1 MSIVSTKDI
10 AYSNKR
16 AVIQALCEKNA
27 LSRVELARELSLSPS
42 TVTTIVQ
49 DLLQSKMVEESSERV
64 VTAGRSKTLLQL
76 APEFGLLGLV
86 RVSRQSQELILVDM
100 TLNEHAR
107 ITLSEETPSGE
118 TLLEGIEAALT
129 RLIVDGAILKG
140 IGVLLEGDVL
150 ESELS
155 VMYSTGHDSATISL
169 VQALKSTFRV
179 VVKQFEQSDFALSH
193 VESTDNIE
201 DVSSY
206 LHLSFGPRVVAQV
219 VCDNTPLP
227 MKEGLNADI
236 TQQLVTSDGLQLDA
250 LMNLISA
257 VQSLFSVEAVVV
269 SVPEEDTSTSLLKT
283 DALNKALSTPALLV
297 QKFAQFD
304 EFPKLIVTRM
314 TSRNLLRDAV
324 SALRFACLCPETVQL
339 WKQVLVSGW
348 HPVSSA

>member
-1 MSIVSTKDI
+1 MSIVCTKDI

-129 RLIVDGAILKG
+129 ELIVDGAILKG

-179 VVKQFEQSDFALSH
+179 VVKQFEQSDFVLSH

-201 DVSSY
+201 GVSSY

-219 VCDNTPLP
+219 VCDNAPLP
-227 MKEGLNADI
+227 MKEGLNADV
-236 TQQLVTSDGLQLDA
+236 TQQLVSADGLQLDK
-250 LMNLISA
+250 LMNLIST
-257 VQSLFSVEAVVV
+257 VQSLFSLDAVVV
-269 SVPEEDTSTSLLKT
+269 SVPEEEISTSLVKEDT
-283 DALNKALSTPALLV
+283 LNKALSTPAFLV
-297 QKFAQFD
+297 QKFAQFE
-304 EFPKLIVTRM
+304 EFPKLIVTRI

-348 HPVSSA
+348 HRVSSV

>member
-16 AVIQALCEKNA
+16 AVIKALCEKNA

-76 APEFGLLGLV
+76 APKFGLLGLV

-107 ITLSEETPSGE
+107 ITLSEEAPSGE

-129 RLIVDGAILKG
+129 ELIVDGAILKG

-169 VQALKSTFRV
+169 LQALKSTFRV
-179 VVKQFEQSDFALSH
+179 VVKQFEQSDFALSQ
-193 VESTDNIE
+193 VESSNNIE

-219 VCDNTPLP
+219 VCDNVPLP

-236 TQQLVTSDGLQLDA
+236 TQQLVTSDGLKLDA

-257 VQSLFSVEAVVV
+257 VQSLFSVDAVVV
-269 SVPEEDTSTSLLKT
+269 SVPEEDVSTSLLKT

-297 QKFAQFD
+297 QKFAQFE

-339 WKQVLVSGW
+339 WRQVLVSGW
-348 HPVSSA
+348 HPVSSV

>member
-86 RVSRQSQELILVDM
+86 RISRQSQELILVDM

-107 ITLSEETPSGE
+107 ITLSEEAPSGE

-129 RLIVDGAILKG
+129 ELIIDGAVLKG

-179 VVKQFEQSDFALSH
+179 VVKQFEQSDFALSYA
-193 VESTDNIE
+193 ESTDNIE

-206 LHLSFGPRVVAQV
+206 LHLSFGPRVVAQI

-236 TQQLVTSDGLQLDA
+236 TQQLVNSDGLQLDA

-257 VQSLFSVEAVVV
+257 VQSLFSVDAVVV
-269 SVPEEDTSTSLLKT
+269 SVPEEDVSSSLLKT

-297 QKFAQFD
+297 QKFAQFE

>member
-16 AVIQALCEKNA
+16 AVIKALCEKNA

-107 ITLSEETPSGE
+107 ITLSEEAPSGE
-118 TLLEGIEAALT
+118 TLLEGIEAAFT
-129 RLIVDGAILKG
+129 ELIVDGAILKG

-250 LMNLISA
+250 LMNFISA

>member
-107 ITLSEETPSGE
+107 VKLSEETPSGE

-129 RLIVDGAILKG
+129 ELIVDGAILKG

-169 VQALKSTFRV
+169 LQALKSTFRV
-179 VVKQFEQSDFALSH
+179 VVKQFEQSDFALSQ
-193 VESTDNIE
+193 VESSNNIE

-219 VCDNTPLP
+219 VCDNAPLP

-269 SVPEEDTSTSLLKT
+269 SVLEEDVSTSLLKT

-297 QKFAQFD
+297 QKFAQFE

-348 HPVSSA
+348 HPISSV

>member
-107 ITLSEETPSGE
+107 VTLSEDAPSGE

-129 RLIVDGAILKG
+129 ELIVDGAILKG

-169 VQALKSTFRV
+169 LQALKSTFRV
-179 VVKQFEQSDFALSH
+179 VVKQFEQSDFALSQ
-193 VESTDNIE
+193 VESSNNIE
-201 DVSSY
+201 GVSSY

-219 VCDNTPLP
+219 VCDNAPLP

-257 VQSLFSVEAVVV
+257 VQSLFSVNAVVV
-269 SVPEEDTSTSLLKT
+269 SVPEEDVSTSLLKT

-297 QKFAQFD
+297 QKIAQFE

-339 WKQVLVSGW
+339 WKQVLVSDW
-348 HPVSSA
+348 HPVSSV

>member
-129 RLIVDGAILKG
+129 ELIVDGAILKG

-201 DVSSY
+201 GVSSY

-219 VCDNTPLP
+219 VCDNAPLP

-236 TQQLVTSDGLQLDA
+236 TQQLVTSDGLKLDA
-250 LMNLISA
+250 LMNLIST
-257 VQSLFSVEAVVV
+257 VQSLFSVDAVVV
-269 SVPEEDTSTSLLKT
+269 SVPEEDVSTSLLKT

-297 QKFAQFD
+297 QKFAQFE

-348 HPVSSA
+348 HPVSSV

>member
-107 ITLSEETPSGE
+107 IMLSEEAPSGE
-118 TLLEGIEAALT
+118 TLLEEIEAALT
-129 RLIVDGAILKG
+129 ELIVDGAILKG
-140 IGVLLEGDVL
+140 IGVLFEGDVL

-257 VQSLFSVEAVVV
+257 VQSLFSVDAVVV

-283 DALNKALSTPALLV
+283 DVLNKALSTPAFLA
-297 QKFAQFD
+297 QKFAQF
-304 EFPKLIVTRM
+304 EAFPKLIVTRM

-348 HPVSSA
+348 HPVSSV

>member
-1 MSIVSTKDI
+1 MSIASTKDI

-16 AVIQALCEKNA
+16 AVIKALCEKNA

-86 RVSRQSQELILVDM
+86 RVSRQSQELILMDM

-107 ITLSEETPSGE
+107 ITLSEEAPSGE

-129 RLIVDGAILKG
+129 ELIVDGAILKG

-193 VESTDNIE
+193 IESTDNIE

-206 LHLSFGPRVVAQV
+206 LHLSFGSRVVAQV
-219 VCDNTPLP
+219 VCDNAPLP

-236 TQQLVTSDGLQLDA
+236 TQQLVTSDGLKLDA

-257 VQSLFSVEAVVV
+257 VQSLFSVDAVVV
-269 SVPEEDTSTSLLKT
+269 SVPEEDVSTSLLKT

-297 QKFAQFD
+297 QKFAQFE

-348 HPVSSA
+348 HPVSSV

>member
-16 AVIQALCEKNA
+16 AVIKALCEKNA

-86 RVSRQSQELILVDM
+86 RVSRQSQELVLVDM
-100 TLNEHAR
+100 ALNEYAR
-107 ITLSEETPSGE
+107 TTLSEEAPSGE
-118 TLLEGIEAALT
+118 TLLESIKTALT
-129 RLIVDGAILKG
+129 RFIADGAILKG

-201 DVSSY
+201 GVSSY

-219 VCDNTPLP
+219 VCDNAPLP

-236 TQQLVTSDGLQLDA
+236 TQQLVTSDGLKLDA
-250 LMNLISA
+250 LMNLIST
-257 VQSLFSVEAVVV
+257 VQSLFSVDAVVV
-269 SVPEEDTSTSLLKT
+269 SVPEEDVSTSLLKT
-283 DALNKALSTPALLV
+283 DALNKALSTPAFLA
-297 QKFAQFD
+297 QKFAQF
-304 EFPKLIVTRM
+304 EAFPKLIVTRM
-314 TSRNLLRDAV
+314 TSTNLLIDAV

-339 WKQVLVSGW
+339 WKRVLVSGW
-348 HPVSSA
+348 RPVSST

>member
-100 TLNEHAR
+100 TLNEHTR

-118 TLLEGIEAALT
+118 TLLEGIEAAFT
-129 RLIVDGAILKG
+129 ELIVDGAILKG

-219 VCDNTPLP
+219 VCDNVPLP

-250 LMNLISA
+250 LMNLMSA
-257 VQSLFSVEAVVV
+257 VQSLFSVDAVVV
-269 SVPEEDTSTSLLKT
+269 SVPEEDVSTSLLKT

-297 QKFAQFD
+297 QKFAQFE

-339 WKQVLVSGW
+339 WRQVLVSGW
-348 HPVSSA
+348 HPVSSV

>member
-86 RVSRQSQELILVDM
+86 RVSRQSQELMLVDM

-107 ITLSEETPSGE
+107 VTLSEEAPSGE

-129 RLIVDGAILKG
+129 ELIVDGAILKG

-179 VVKQFEQSDFALSH
+179 VVKQFEQSDFALSQ
-193 VESTDNIE
+193 VESSNNIE
-201 DVSSY
+201 EVSSY

-236 TQQLVTSDGLQLDA
+236 TQQLVTSDGLQLDS

-257 VQSLFSVEAVVV
+257 VQSLFSVDAVVV
-269 SVPEEDTSTSLLKT
+269 SVPEEDVSTSLFKT

-297 QKFAQFD
+297 QKFAQFE

-348 HPVSSA
+348 HPVSSV

>member
-118 TLLEGIEAALT
+118 TLLEGIEAAFT
-129 RLIVDGAILKG
+129 ELIVDGAILKG

>member
-1 MSIVSTKDI
+1 MSIASTKDI

-16 AVIQALCEKNA
+16 AVIKALCEKNA

-86 RVSRQSQELILVDM
+86 RVSRQSQELVLVDM
-100 TLNEHAR
+100 ALNEYAR
-107 ITLSEETPSGE
+107 TTLSEEAPSGE
-118 TLLEGIEAALT
+118 TLLEGIKTALT
-129 RLIVDGAILKG
+129 RLIVDDAILKG

-169 VQALKSTFRV
+169 VQALESAFRV

-201 DVSSY
+201 GVSSY

-219 VCDNTPLP
+219 VCDNVPLP

-236 TQQLVTSDGLQLDA
+236 TQQLVTSDGLKLDA

-257 VQSLFSVEAVVV
+257 VQSLFSLDAVVV
-269 SVPEEDTSTSLLKT
+269 SVPEEEISTSLVKT

>member
-129 RLIVDGAILKG
+129 ELIVDGAILKG

-169 VQALKSTFRV
+169 LQALKSTFRV
-179 VVKQFEQSDFALSH
+179 VVKQFEQSDFALSQ
-193 VESTDNIE
+193 VESSNNIE

-219 VCDNTPLP
+219 VCDNAPLP

-236 TQQLVTSDGLQLDA
+236 TQQLVTSDGLKLDA
-250 LMNLISA
+250 LMNLIST
-257 VQSLFSVEAVVV
+257 VQSLFSVDAVVV
-269 SVPEEDTSTSLLKT
+269 SVPEEDVSTSLLKT
-283 DALNKALSTPALLV
+283 DALNKALSTPAFLA
-297 QKFAQFD
+297 QKFAQF
-304 EFPKLIVTRM
+304 EAFPKLIVTRM
-314 TSRNLLRDAV
+314 TSTNLLIDAV

-339 WKQVLVSGW
+339 WKRVLVSGW
-348 HPVSSA
+348 RPASST

>member
-107 ITLSEETPSGE
+107 VTLSEEAPSGE

-129 RLIVDGAILKG
+129 RLIDDDAILKG

-236 TQQLVTSDGLQLDA
+236 TQQLVSSDGLQLDA

-257 VQSLFSVEAVVV
+257 VQSLFSVDAVVV
-269 SVPEEDTSTSLLKT
+269 SVPEEDVSTSLLKT

-297 QKFAQFD
+297 QKFAQF
-304 EFPKLIVTRM
+304 EAFPKLIVTRM

-348 HPVSSA
+348 HPVSSV

>member
-16 AVIQALCEKNA
+16 AVIKALCEKNA

-100 TLNEHAR
+100 TLNEHTR

-118 TLLEGIEAALT
+118 TLLEGIEAAFT
-129 RLIVDGAILKG
+129 ELIVDGAILKG

-219 VCDNTPLP
+219 VCDNVPLP

-250 LMNLISA
+250 LMNLMSA
-257 VQSLFSVEAVVV
+257 VQSLFSVDAVVV
-269 SVPEEDTSTSLLKT
+269 SVPEEDVSTSLLKT

-297 QKFAQFD
+297 QKFAQFE

-339 WKQVLVSGW
+339 WRQVLVSGW
-348 HPVSSA
+348 HPVSSV

>member
-76 APEFGLLGLV
+76 APEFGLLGLI

-129 RLIVDGAILKG
+129 ELIVDGAILKG

-169 VQALKSTFRV
+169 LQALKSTFRV
-179 VVKQFEQSDFALSH
+179 VVKQFEQSDFALSQ

-201 DVSSY
+201 GVSSY

-219 VCDNTPLP
+219 VCDNVPLP

-257 VQSLFSVEAVVV
+257 VQSLFSVDAVVV

-297 QKFAQFD
+297 QKFAQFED
-304 EFPKLIVTRM
+304 FPKLIVTRM

-348 HPVSSA
+348 HPVSSV

>member
-107 ITLSEETPSGE
+107 VTLSEEAPSGE
-118 TLLEGIEAALT
+118 TLLEEIEAALT
-129 RLIVDGAILKG
+129 ELIVDGAILKG

-179 VVKQFEQSDFALSH
+179 VVKQFEQSDFALSQ

-201 DVSSY
+201 GVSSY

-219 VCDNTPLP
+219 VCDNAPLP

-236 TQQLVTSDGLQLDA
+236 TQQLVTSDGLKLDA

-257 VQSLFSVEAVVV
+257 VQSLFSVDAVVV
-269 SVPEEDTSTSLLKT
+269 SVPEEDASTSLLKT
-283 DALNKALSTPALLV
+283 DVLNKALSTPALLV
-297 QKFAQFD
+297 QKFAQFE

-339 WKQVLVSGW
+339 WKRALVSGW
-348 HPVSSA
+348 RPVSST

>member
-1 MSIVSTKDI
+1 MSIASTKDI

-107 ITLSEETPSGE
+107 ITLSEEAPSGE

-129 RLIVDGAILKG
+129 ELIVDGAILKG

-206 LHLSFGPRVVAQV
+206 LHLSFGSRVVAQV

-236 TQQLVTSDGLQLDA
+236 TQQLVSSDGLQLDA

-257 VQSLFSVEAVVV
+257 VQSLFSVDAVVV

-297 QKFAQFD
+297 QKFAQFE

-348 HPVSSA
+348 HPVSSV

>member
-107 ITLSEETPSGE
+107 ITLSEEAPSGE
-118 TLLEGIEAALT
+118 TLLEGIEAAFT
-129 RLIVDGAILKG
+129 ELIVDGAILKG

-257 VQSLFSVEAVVV
+257 VQSLFSVDAVVV
-269 SVPEEDTSTSLLKT
+269 SVPEEDVSTSLLKT

>member
-16 AVIQALCEKNA
+16 AVIQALCEKSA

-64 VTAGRSKTLLQL
+64 VTSGRSKTLLQL

-107 ITLSEETPSGE
+107 VTLSEEAPSGE

-129 RLIVDGAILKG
+129 ELIADGAILKG

-201 DVSSY
+201 GVSSY

-219 VCDNTPLP
+219 VCDNAPLP

-236 TQQLVTSDGLQLDA
+236 TQQLVTSDGLKLDA
-250 LMNLISA
+250 LMNLIST
-257 VQSLFSVEAVVV
+257 VQSLFSVDAVVV

>member
-64 VTAGRSKTLLQL
+64 VTVGRSKTLLQL

-107 ITLSEETPSGE
+107 VTLSEEALSGE

-129 RLIVDGAILKG
+129 ELIADGAILKG

-201 DVSSY
+201 GVSSY

-219 VCDNTPLP
+219 VCDNVPLP

-236 TQQLVTSDGLQLDA
+236 TQQLVTSDGLKLDA

-257 VQSLFSVEAVVV
+257 VQSLFSVDAVVV
-269 SVPEEDTSTSLLKT
+269 SVPEEDVSTSLLKT
-283 DALNKALSTPALLV
+283 DVLNKALSTPALLV
-297 QKFAQFD
+297 QKFAQFE

-348 HPVSSA
+348 HPVSSV

>member
-107 ITLSEETPSGE
+107 ITLSEEAPSGE
-118 TLLEGIEAALT
+118 TLLEGIEAAFT
-129 RLIVDGAILKG
+129 ELIVDGAILKG

-250 LMNLISA
+250 LMNFISA

-304 EFPKLIVTRM
+304 AFPKLIVTRM

-324 SALRFACLCPETVQL
+324 SALRIACLCPETVQL
-339 WKQVLVSGW
+339 WRQVLVSGW
-348 HPVSSA
+348 HPVSSV

>member
-16 AVIQALCEKNA
+16 AVIKALCEKNA

-107 ITLSEETPSGE
+107 VTLSEEAPSGE

-129 RLIVDGAILKG
+129 ELIVDGAILKG

-201 DVSSY
+201 GVSSY

-219 VCDNTPLP
+219 VCDNAPLP

-257 VQSLFSVEAVVV
+257 VQSLFSVDAVVV
-269 SVPEEDTSTSLLKT
+269 SVSEEDTSISSLKT
-283 DALNKALSTPALLV
+283 DALNKALSTPAFLV
-297 QKFAQFD
+297 QKFAQF
-304 EFPKLIVTRM
+304 EAFPKLIVTRM
-314 TSRNLLRDAV
+314 TSRNLLIDAV

>member
-107 ITLSEETPSGE
+107 VTLSEDAPSGE

-129 RLIVDGAILKG
+129 ELIADGAILKG

-201 DVSSY
+201 GVSSY

-219 VCDNTPLP
+219 VCDNAPLP

-236 TQQLVTSDGLQLDA
+236 TQQLVTSDGLKLDA

-257 VQSLFSVEAVVV
+257 VQSLFSVDAVVV
-269 SVPEEDTSTSLLKT
+269 SVPEEDVSTSLLKT

-297 QKFAQFD
+297 QKFAQFE

-339 WKQVLVSGW
+339 WRQVLVSGW
-348 HPVSSA
+348 HPVSSV

>member
-118 TLLEGIEAALT
+118 TLLEGIEAAFT
-129 RLIVDGAILKG
+129 ELIVDGAILKG

-179 VVKQFEQSDFALSH
+179 VVKQFEQSDFALSQ
-193 VESTDNIE
+193 VESSNNIE

-219 VCDNTPLP
+219 VCDNAPLP

-236 TQQLVTSDGLQLDA
+236 TQQLVTSDGLKLDA
-250 LMNLISA
+250 LMNLIST
-257 VQSLFSVEAVVV
+257 VQSLFSVDAVVV
-269 SVPEEDTSTSLLKT
+269 SVPEEDVSTSLLKT

-297 QKFAQFD
+297 QKFAQFE

-348 HPVSSA
+348 HPVSSV

>member
-16 AVIQALCEKNA
+16 AVIKALCEKNA
-27 LSRVELARELSLSPS
+27 LSRVELARKLSLSPS
-42 TVTTIVQ
+42 TVTTIIQ

-86 RVSRQSQELILVDM
+86 RVSRQSQELVLVDM
-100 TLNEHAR
+100 ALNEYAR
-107 ITLSEETPSGE
+107 ITLSEEAPSGE

-129 RLIVDGAILKG
+129 ELIVDGAILKG

-206 LHLSFGPRVVAQV
+206 LHLSFGSRVVAQV

-236 TQQLVTSDGLQLDA
+236 TQQLVSSDGLQLDA

-257 VQSLFSVEAVVV
+257 VQSLFSVDAVVV

-297 QKFAQFD
+297 QKFAQFE

-348 HPVSSA
+348 HPVSSV

>member
-10 AYSNKR
+10 AYSNKC
-16 AVIQALCEKNA
+16 AVIKALCEKNA

-42 TVTTIVQ
+42 TVTTIIQ

-86 RVSRQSQELILVDM
+86 RVSRHSQELVLVDM
-100 TLNEHAR
+100 ALNEYAR
-107 ITLSEETPSGE
+107 TTLSEEAPSGE

-129 RLIVDGAILKG
+129 ELIVDGAILKG

-257 VQSLFSVEAVVV
+257 VQSLFSVDAVVV
-269 SVPEEDTSTSLLKT
+269 SVPEEDVSTSLLKT

-297 QKFAQFD
+297 QKFAQF
-304 EFPKLIVTRM
+304 EAFPKLIVTRM

-348 HPVSSA
+348 HPVSSV

>member
-16 AVIQALCEKNA
+16 AVIKALCEKNA

-86 RVSRQSQELILVDM
+86 RVSRQSQELVLVDM
-100 TLNEHAR
+100 ALNEYAR
-107 ITLSEETPSGE
+107 TTLSEEAPSGE
-118 TLLEGIEAALT
+118 TLLEGIKTALT

-179 VVKQFEQSDFALSH
+179 VVKQFEQSDFALSQ
-193 VESTDNIE
+193 VESSNNIE
-201 DVSSY
+201 GVSSY
-206 LHLSFGPRVVAQV
+206 LHLSFGSRVVAQV
-219 VCDNTPLP
+219 VCDNVPLP

-257 VQSLFSVEAVVV
+257 VQSLFSVDAVVV
-269 SVPEEDTSTSLLKT
+269 SVPEEDGPASLLKT

-297 QKFAQFD
+297 QKFAQFE

-348 HPVSSA
+348 HPVSSV

>member
-129 RLIVDGAILKG
+129 ELIVDGTILKG

-179 VVKQFEQSDFALSH
+179 VVKQFEQSDFVLSH

-201 DVSSY
+201 GVSSY

-219 VCDNTPLP
+219 VCDNAPLP

-236 TQQLVTSDGLQLDA
+236 TQQLVTSDGLKLDA

-257 VQSLFSVEAVVV
+257 VQSLFSVDAVVV
-269 SVPEEDTSTSLLKT
+269 SVPEEDTSISSLKT
-283 DALNKALSTPALLV
+283 DTLNKALSTPAFLA
-297 QKFAQFD
+297 QKFAQF
-304 EFPKLIVTRM
+304 EAFPKLIVTRM
-314 TSRNLLRDAV
+314 TSRNLLIDAV

-339 WKQVLVSGW
+339 WKRALVSGW
-348 HPVSSA
+348 RPVSSA

>member
-100 TLNEHAR
+100 TLNEYAR
-107 ITLSEETPSGE
+107 VTLSEEAPSGE
-118 TLLEGIEAALT
+118 TLLEEIEAALT
-129 RLIVDGAILKG
+129 ELIVDGAILKG

-206 LHLSFGPRVVAQV
+206 LHLSFGSRVVAKV

-236 TQQLVTSDGLQLDA
+236 TQQVVTSEGLQVDA

-257 VQSLFSVEAVVV
+257 VQSLFSVDAVVV
-269 SVPEEDTSTSLLKT
+269 SVPEEDTPVSLLKT

-304 EFPKLIVTRM
+304 AFPKLIVTRM

-324 SALRFACLCPETVQL
+324 SALRIACLCPETVQL
-339 WKQVLVSGW
+339 WRQVLVSGW
-348 HPVSSA
+348 HPVSSV

>member
-107 ITLSEETPSGE
+107 VTLSEDAPSGE

-129 RLIVDGAILKG
+129 ELIVDGAILKG

-193 VESTDNIE
+193 IESTDNIE

-206 LHLSFGPRVVAQV
+206 LHLSFGSRVVAQV
-219 VCDNTPLP
+219 VCDNAPLP

-236 TQQLVTSDGLQLDA
+236 TQQLVTSDGLKLDA

-257 VQSLFSVEAVVV
+257 VQSLFSVDAVVV
-269 SVPEEDTSTSLLKT
+269 SVPEEDTSISSLKT
-283 DALNKALSTPALLV
+283 DTLNKALSTPAFLV
-297 QKFAQFD
+297 QKFAQFE
-304 EFPKLIVTRM
+304 EFPKLIVTRI

-348 HPVSSA
+348 HPVSSV

>member
-76 APEFGLLGLV
+76 VPEFGLLGLV

-100 TLNEHAR
+100 TLNEHTR

-118 TLLEGIEAALT
+118 TLLEGIEAAFT
-129 RLIVDGAILKG
+129 ELIVDGAILKG

-219 VCDNTPLP
+219 VCDNVPLP

-250 LMNLISA
+250 LMNLMSA
-257 VQSLFSVEAVVV
+257 VQSLFSVDAVVV
-269 SVPEEDTSTSLLKT
+269 SVPEEDVSTSLLKT

-297 QKFAQFD
+297 QKFAQFE

-339 WKQVLVSGW
+339 WRQVLVSGW
-348 HPVSSA
+348 HPVSSV

>member
-100 TLNEHAR
+100 TLNEHACV
-107 ITLSEETPSGE
+107 TLSEEAPSGE
-118 TLLEGIEAALT
+118 TLLEGIQVALT
-129 RLIVDGAILKG
+129 ELIVDGAILKG

-179 VVKQFEQSDFALSH
+179 VVKQFEQCDFALSQ
-193 VESTDNIE
+193 VESSNNIE

-219 VCDNTPLP
+219 VCDNAPLP

-257 VQSLFSVEAVVV
+257 VQSLFSVDAVVV
-269 SVPEEDTSTSLLKT
+269 SVPEEDTSISSLKT
-283 DALNKALSTPALLV
+283 DTLNKALSTPAFLV
-297 QKFAQFD
+297 QKFAQFE
-304 EFPKLIVTRM
+304 EFPKLIVTRI

-348 HPVSSA
+348 HPVSSV

>member
-76 APEFGLLGLV
+76 APKFGLLGLV

-107 ITLSEETPSGE
+107 ITLSEEAPSGE

-129 RLIVDGAILKG
+129 ELIVDGAILKG

-201 DVSSY
+201 GVSSY

-219 VCDNTPLP
+219 VCDNAPLP

-236 TQQLVTSDGLQLDA
+236 TQQLVTSDGLKLDA

-257 VQSLFSVEAVVV
+257 VQSLFSVDAVVV
-269 SVPEEDTSTSLLKT
+269 SVPEEDVSTSLLKT
-283 DALNKALSTPALLV
+283 DVLNKALSTPALLV
-297 QKFAQFD
+297 QKFAQFE

-348 HPVSSA
+348 HPVSSV

>member
-129 RLIVDGAILKG
+129 ELIVDGAILKG

-179 VVKQFEQSDFALSH
+179 VVKQFEQSDFVLSH

-201 DVSSY
+201 GVSSY

-219 VCDNTPLP
+219 VCDNAPLP
-227 MKEGLNADI
+227 MKEGLNADV
-236 TQQLVTSDGLQLDA
+236 TQQLVSADGLQLDK
-250 LMNLISA
+250 LMNLIST
-257 VQSLFSVEAVVV
+257 VQSLFSLDAVVV
-269 SVPEEDTSTSLLKT
+269 SVPEEEISTSLVKEDT
-283 DALNKALSTPALLV
+283 LNKALSTPAFLV
-297 QKFAQFD
+297 QKFAQFE
-304 EFPKLIVTRM
+304 EFPKLIVTRI

-348 HPVSSA
+348 HPVSSV